1 MGLAFWLPLQA
12 GLDISRFAEI
22 CARDGRQGRGS
33 WGLSVLGWGAPE
45 ICFQLHARRPYAS
58 DA

>member
-12 GLDISRFAEI
+12 GPDISRFAEI

-33 WGLSVLGWGAPE
+33 WGLSVLGWGRRKSASKLGRVGAYAP
-45 ICFQLHARRPYAS
+45 